1 MALNLA
7 LIFIIPISFSLP
19 SFLTQALPNQA
30 SNGIDRWCS
39 KTPHPEPCKI
49 SLGRP
54 RRHAPRGEADFRTM
68 MVEAALER
76 ALHAEIHVNEL
87 RRRCSSKRKLAAW
100 LDCSGLISNTVFQLN
115 NTLQGLKATAA
126 NVNWTDADCQTW
138 LSTALTNLD
147 TCRAGSHQ
155 LNVSN
160 FISPVVS
167 NNVSELISNGL
178 AINGALLD
186 GQETEGEFPSWV
198 SAGERKLLESPPLS
212 SQANF
217 IVAQDGS
224 GHFRSIQAAI
234 NLAVSRRRRDER
246 ITIHVKRGV
255 YREYIQINK
264 NMNKITL
271 VGDGMRHT
279 IISGKRSV
287 ASGYTIYSCATV
299 GIDGAGFMARGI
311 TFRNRAGPQNGQAV
325 AVRSASD
332 FSVFYAC
339 GFEGYQ
345 DTLFVLAQRQFFKMC
360 YIYGTIDFIF
370 GNAAVVFQNC
380 IIYVRKP
387 LWGQANVIAAQGRI
401 DPYQNTGISIQ
412 GSRVVAT
419 PGFARVVRSYNTYL
433 GRPWQRYS
441 RTVFLQSYLGSLV
454 NPAGWLA
461 WENTDFAQDTLYF
474 GEYKNFGP
482 ASSTTRRVNW
492 KGHHVI
498 TSAGTASQ
506 FTVANLIAGNTW
518 LPATGVPFT
527 AGL

>member
-19 SFLTQALPNQA
+19 SFLTQALPNQT
-30 SNGIDRWCS
+30 SNGIDHWCS

-49 SLGRP
+49 YLGGP
-54 RRHAPRGEADFRTM
+54 RHRVPRGEADFRTM

-87 RRRCSSKRKLAAW
+87 RRRCRSKRKLAAW

-147 TCRAGSHQ
+147 TCQAGSHQ

-178 AINGALLD
+178 AINGVLLD
-186 GQETEGEFPSWV
+186 GQETKGEFPSWV
-198 SAGERKLLESPPLS
+198 SAGERKLLESPSTLS

-255 YREYIQINK
+255 YREYIEINK

-287 ASGYTIYSCATV
+287 ASGYTIYSCATI
-299 GIDGAGFMARGI
+299 GK
-311 TFRNRAGPQNGQAV
+311 
-325 AVRSASD
+325 SS
-332 FSVFYAC
+332 FS
-339 GFEGYQ
+339 
-345 DTLFVLAQRQFFKMC
+345 LATRCSNKL
-360 YIYGTIDFIF
+360 T
-370 GNAAVVFQNC
+370 
-380 IIYVRKP
+380 R
-387 LWGQANVIAAQGRI
+387 
-401 DPYQNTGISIQ
+401 ISIN
-412 GSRVVAT
+412 
-419 PGFARVVRSYNTYL
+419 F
-433 GRPWQRYS
+433 
-441 RTVFLQSYLGSLV
+441 
-454 NPAGWLA
+454 
-461 WENTDFAQDTLYF
+461 ENQ
-474 GEYKNFGP
+474 
-482 ASSTTRRVNW
+482 
-492 KGHHVI
+492 
-498 TSAGTASQ
+498 
-506 FTVANLIAGNTW
+506 
-518 LPATGVPFT
+518 
-527 AGL
+527 

>member
-1 MALNLA
+1 
-7 LIFIIPISFSLP
+7 
-19 SFLTQALPNQA
+19 
-30 SNGIDRWCS
+30 
-39 KTPHPEPCKI
+39 
-49 SLGRP
+49 
-54 RRHAPRGEADFRTM
+54 M

-87 RRRCSSKRKLAAW
+87 RRRCRGKRKLAAW

-198 SAGERKLLESPPLS
+198 SAGERKLLESPSTLS

-217 IVAQDGS
+217 TVAQDGS

-234 NLAVSRRRRDER
+234 NIAVSRRRRDER

-255 YREYIQINK
+255 YREYIEINK

-299 GIDGAGFMARGI
+299 GKSS
-311 TFRNRAGPQNGQAV
+311 
-325 AVRSASD
+325 RS
-332 FSVFYAC
+332 
-339 GFEGYQ
+339 
-345 DTLFVLAQRQFFKMC
+345 
-360 YIYGTIDFIF
+360 
-370 GNAAVVFQNC
+370 
-380 IIYVRKP
+380 
-387 LWGQANVIAAQGRI
+387 
-401 DPYQNTGISIQ
+401 
-412 GSRVVAT
+412 
-419 PGFARVVRSYNTYL
+419 RSL
-433 GRPWQRYS
+433 
-441 RTVFLQSYLGSLV
+441 
-454 NPAGWLA
+454 
-461 WENTDFAQDTLYF
+461 
-474 GEYKNFGP
+474 
-482 ASSTTRRVNW
+482 
-492 KGHHVI
+492 
-498 TSAGTASQ
+498 
-506 FTVANLIAGNTW
+506 
-518 LPATGVPFT
+518 
-527 AGL
+527 